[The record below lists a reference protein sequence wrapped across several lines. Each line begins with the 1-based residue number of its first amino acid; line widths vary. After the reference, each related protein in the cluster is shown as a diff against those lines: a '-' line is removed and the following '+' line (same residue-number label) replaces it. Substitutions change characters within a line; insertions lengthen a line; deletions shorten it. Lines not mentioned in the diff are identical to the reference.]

1 MNFNKDRLKSYLLR
15 DKGFLKELYEGS
27 NYLSKKHRLQVSE
40 DSELNTLIKYLY
52 FVANGEIKIKSSNF
66 TILQES
72 KMLKVIIKEVEKK
85 SKALALLRG
94 SRISKLQFLL
104 KLTKVYGPLLYALF
118 NEE

>member
-52 FVANGEIKIKSSNF
+52 FYQGLIFLNKKLAFLKY
-66 TILQES
+66 IL
-72 KMLKVIIKEVEKK
+72 
-85 SKALALLRG
+85 
-94 SRISKLQFLL
+94 FLVL
-104 KLTKVYGPLLYALF
+104 I
-118 NEE
+118 